1 MFAPILYS
9 TVELKTNKQCKTTL
23 VALSKRPE
31 LSRHIRHLIIRPN
44 TLEWTDPGD
53 EIDEDLVAT
62 LIGSMA
68 KQLRT
73 LEAFEWDGMEMPN
86 DNLWTALKRW
96 YVLFLIR
103 PWVG

>member
-1 MFAPILYS
+1 
-9 TVELKTNKQCKTTL
+9 
-23 VALSKRPE
+23 LSKRPE
-31 LSRHIRHLIIRPN
+31 HSRYIRHLIVRPN

-62 LIGSMA
+62 LIASMA

-86 DNLWTALKRW
+86 DSLWKALKRSC
-96 YVLFLIR
+96 VLFLIR
-103 PWVG
+103 HWPD